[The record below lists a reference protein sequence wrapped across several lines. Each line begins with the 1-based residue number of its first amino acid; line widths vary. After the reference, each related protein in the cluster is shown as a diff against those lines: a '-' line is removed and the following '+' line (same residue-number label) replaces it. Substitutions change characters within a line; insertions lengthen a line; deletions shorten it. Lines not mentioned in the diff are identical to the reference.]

1 MQLGQGDSSTV
12 LAYMW
17 SGSILLVPSVTVYDV
32 VQIGNWTCD
41 CWIWK
46 EIVWFFLWH
55 FMFWCLKLFRQHYR
69 ILQMHTL
76 ILAWEVNGQQNSN
89 NSKLKL
95 TNYDS
100 NLMWTDFRYIDNML
114 FKWQLPIFGSGFFNI
129 RNWGLK
135 QKMGYCCH
143 LLFICLF
150 RCFIT
155 LLLSIFP
162 VFLDQIFSKWWC
174 FRIWYLWSLYSAHCW
189 ALILMNTYFCKWDT
203 EDQILDIYSLGG
215 CGKDGFMCFCRL

>member
-76 ILAWEVNGQQNSN
+76 ILAWEVNGQQNGNS
-89 NSKLKL
+89 SKLKL